1 MQLSEIQTMI
11 GDLTNDPNHDRYS
24 LMAIGT
30 ELDNSQDT
38 WNVEA
43 KIIKDTVSV
52 TLVANTRQ
60 YALSLLTGTPI
71 SFPRTTHKGLDL
83 DKRSKAYFDHLTGY
97 DWTTDLGTPTEF
109 YIEATDPDT
118 QYITVHPN
126 PQSGDVDGALIVEYV
141 KRHTAMSASTD
152 TPFMSVATTNY
163 LLRPYDWG
171 LCYSVAA
178 KLLLRD
184 PSPANE
190 AKSTSYANIAR
201 NVLADVIQVF
211 KALEAEEPKRIS
223 GGRYWKGGNVR
234 QLK

>member
-1 MQLSEIQTMI
+1 MILSEIQTMI

-24 LMAIGT
+24 LTAIGT
-30 ELDNSQDT
+30 ELDNSMDK

-52 TLVANTRQ
+52 TLTANTRQ

-71 SFPRTTHKGLDL
+71 SFPRVTHRGLDL
-83 DKRSKAYFDHLTGY
+83 EKRSKTYFDHLTGY
-97 DWTTDLGTPTEF
+97 DWTQDLGTPTEF
-109 YIEATDPDT
+109 FIEATDPDT
-118 QYITVHPN
+118 QYITIHPN
-126 PQSGDVDGALIVEYV
+126 PQSGDVDVPLVVEYI
-141 KRHTAMSASTD
+141 KRHTSMSAASD
-152 TPFMSVATTNY
+152 TPFMSVTTVNY

-184 PSPANE
+184 PSPVNE
-190 AKSTSYANIAR
+190 AKSTNFANIAR
-201 NVLADVIQVF
+201 NVMADVIQVF

-223 GGRYWKGGNVR
+223 GGRYWRGANVH